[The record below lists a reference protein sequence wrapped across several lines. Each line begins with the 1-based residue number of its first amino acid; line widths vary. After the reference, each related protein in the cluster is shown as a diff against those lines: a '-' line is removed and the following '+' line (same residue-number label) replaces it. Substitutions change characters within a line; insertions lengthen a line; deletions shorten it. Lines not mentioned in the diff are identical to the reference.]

1 MSCHRP
7 IVLSPSSFSWIQR
20 KTNFSRDKNK
30 NSLPLIRN
38 LIRWKKK
45 TLDAIKN
52 SGGGSASFQISF
64 LLAIMNIKKQ
74 NPWVCSLLF
83 LLPRIFSPFS
93 PFLVV
98 YIWQCLRKWILNETK
113 EAASDAMGTLIHFS
127 EISMTFIVFVVIYFW
142 VEVLNMFWSCKPFS
156 KGCDGRNYLIADI
169 CHWLQS
175 LSLRKFS

>member
-1 MSCHRP
+1 
-7 IVLSPSSFSWIQR
+7 
-20 KTNFSRDKNK
+20 
-30 NSLPLIRN
+30 
-38 LIRWKKK
+38 
-45 TLDAIKN
+45 
-52 SGGGSASFQISF
+52 
-64 LLAIMNIKKQ
+64 MNIKKQ

-169 CHWLQS
+169 CHWLQN
-175 LSLRKFS
+175 LSRKFRIFSWTMHAVNANHFHLIIWFIVIKKWKHFEFNIK